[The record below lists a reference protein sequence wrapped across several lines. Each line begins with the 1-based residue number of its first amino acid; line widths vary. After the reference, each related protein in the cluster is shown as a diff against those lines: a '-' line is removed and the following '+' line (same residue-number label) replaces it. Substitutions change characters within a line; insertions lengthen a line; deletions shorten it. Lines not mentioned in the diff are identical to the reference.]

1 LIHQIVTNRISPRS
15 EEDQVAETLP
25 LIPEQRQR
33 RILELLSAQGVVSI
47 HALTEDLGVSAMTV
61 RRDIANLE
69 AAGQVQPVTGGV
81 RLATRHVAQPPNERR
96 QRETLGAA
104 QKRVI
109 AEEGARLVEEGMTI
123 FLDGGTTCE
132 AMVPHLAKHA
142 ELTVLT
148 SDLHSGLAL
157 MAFPQLAVILA
168 GGELDPVTAAMG
180 GPLAAATVAAVNFD
194 VAFISTGA
202 WSKERGV
209 MAPAL
214 GNVEVKNA
222 AMKAACSSVLVAD
235 SSKYGAVARFR
246 VAPLEDFAV
255 IVTDDALAPA
265 DARDVSDTGVDLR
278 QLSA

>member
-1 LIHQIVTNRISPRS
+1 MV
-15 EEDQVAETLP
+15 DALP

-33 RILELLSAQGVVSI
+33 RILELLAAHGVVSI
-47 HALTEDLGVSAMTV
+47 HALTDDLGVSAMTV
-61 RRDIANLE
+61 RRDIASLE
-69 AAGQVQPVTGGV
+69 TAGQVHPVTGGV

-96 QRETLGAA
+96 QRETLGAP

-109 AEEGARLVEEGMTI
+109 AEEAARLVEDGMTV
-123 FLDGGTTCE
+123 FLDAGTTCE
-132 AMVPHLAKHA
+132 AIVPHLAKHA
-142 ELTVLT
+142 GLTVLT
-148 SDLHSGLAL
+148 NDPHSGLAL
-157 MAFPQLAVILA
+157 MAFPQLSVILA

-180 GPLAAATVAAVNFD
+180 GHLAAATVSAVNFD
-194 VAFISTGA
+194 VAFVSTGA
-202 WSKERGV
+202 WSVERGV

-214 GNVEVKNA
+214 DNVEVKNA

-265 DARDVSDTGVDLR
+265 DVRDVSGTGVDLR